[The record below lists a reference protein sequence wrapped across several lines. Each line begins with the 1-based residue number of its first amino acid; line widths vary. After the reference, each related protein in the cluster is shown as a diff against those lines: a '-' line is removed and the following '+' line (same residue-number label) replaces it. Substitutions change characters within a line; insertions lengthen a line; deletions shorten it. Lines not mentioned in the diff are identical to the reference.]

1 MTGRVH
7 IPAETR
13 DLILADIPVQI
24 RRTGYPLNR
33 ILEWF
38 GIRRSVY
45 YDWIRCRQEALLGP
59 PATPIPVVR
68 INEITPEEEQKVVE
82 YRKEHPDVGY
92 RKLTWMMVDEDAAF
106 LSESSVYNILS
117 AYGMLYGWARPD
129 SEGAEKEYRHK
140 PKYPHHHW
148 HTDIA
153 YIKIRNVFY
162 FLIMLLDG
170 FSRFLLDWELMT
182 DMTGPSVE
190 LFIQRAKE
198 KYPHAHP
205 MLIHDN
211 GSQFISHDFKR
222 LVTRLEIQSVPTRRN
237 HPETNGK
244 IERMNKT
251 VKSEAIRPN
260 SPFSHA
266 EAEEILNEY
275 GYQYNYQRLHAGI
288 NYLRPADM
296 FFERGNKVLRER
308 NQKILLGRE
317 LRKQVN
323 LERKIAA

>member
-1 MTGRVH
+1 MTDRVH
-7 IPAETR
+7 IPEEIR
-13 DLILADIPVQI
+13 NLVLADIPIQR
-24 RRTGYPLNR
+24 RRTGYPLKR

-38 GIRRSVY
+38 GIKRSVY
-45 YDWIRCRQEALLGP
+45 YSWLGSRK
-59 PATPIPVVR
+59 PATELPEVPPPVVR
-68 INEITPEEEQKVVE
+68 INGITAEEEERVVK
-82 YRKEHPDVGY
+82 YRKKHPDVGY
-92 RKLTWMMVDEDAAF
+92 RKLTWMMVDEDATY

-117 AYGMLYGWARPD
+117 ARGMLYGWARPD
-129 SEGAEKEYRHK
+129 SEAAEKEYRHK

-190 LFIQRAKE
+190 MFIQRAKE
-198 KYPHAHP
+198 KYPHARP
-205 MLIHDN
+205 ILIHDN
-211 GSQFISHDFKR
+211 GSQFVSHDFKK

-244 IERMNKT
+244 MERMNGT

-260 SPFSHA
+260 SPYCYA
-266 EAEEILNEY
+266 EATEILTDY

-288 NYLRPADM
+288 SYLRPADM
-296 FFERGNKVLRER
+296 FFERGNKMLRER
-308 NQKILLGRE
+308 RQKMLLGRQ